1 MKRFHLALVV
11 VNIEQS
17 VLDYSQRLGQD
28 PNVVIPHEYALWRT
42 DTGNLS
48 IRKVSAEES
57 RKLRHLGWET
67 PDTKEFSTEMDNNGI
82 LWEHFTAHQ
91 QADEINQIWPDF
103 QYHPKP

>member
-1 MKRFHLALVV
+1 MKRFHLALGV
-11 VNIEQS
+11 VNIEPS

-42 DTGNLS
+42 DTLNLS

-67 PDTKEFSTEMDNNGI
+67 PDAIEFSTEMDSNGI

-103 QYHPKP
+103 QYLPKP

>member
-1 MKRFHLALVV
+1 MKRFHRALGI
-11 VNIEQS
+11 VNIEPS

-42 DTGNLS
+42 DTLNLS

-91 QADEINQIWPDF
+91 QADEINQIWPDS